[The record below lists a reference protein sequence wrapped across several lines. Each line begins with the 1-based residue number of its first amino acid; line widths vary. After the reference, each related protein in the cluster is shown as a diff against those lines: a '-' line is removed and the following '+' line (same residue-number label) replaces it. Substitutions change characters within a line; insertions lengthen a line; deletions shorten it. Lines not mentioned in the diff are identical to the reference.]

1 MPENT
6 THILPSDD
14 EIRERVYQI
23 YLKRGWKNGYDLSD
37 WLAAKRELEQAE
49 TEPLV
54 APT

>member
-6 THILPSDD
+6 IHILPSDD
-14 EIRERVYQI
+14 QIRERANEI
-23 YLKRGWKNGYDLSD
+23 YLKRGGEDGYDLSD
-37 WLAAKRELEQAE
+37 WLTAKRELEQAE